1 MEQLTQGA
9 SHALSMVRRFSRNA
23 RLVLLFSIGSGL
35 TFGVFLFTFNFY
47 VLSLGQG
54 YDEGFLGTLQSAA
67 SLATIGMA
75 LPAAYLAQRFQQKWL
90 MIAAGVLSGLSYLGM
105 VLFPTQPGLIAFR
118 MLAGI
123 AMSIGSVV
131 AAPFLMSNTE
141 PTERQWVFS
150 YQAGLSTVASFF
162 GNLLAGSL
170 PSWMGRMFNVGPT
183 DTLAYQLS
191 LGSMIG
197 MSLVSVVPLL
207 FIAKSPPP
215 DHEVELPWVQ
225 VRRYGGVL
233 SKFLLPSLI
242 IGLGAGLMQP
252 FMNVYFRKVYLKP
265 DPTIGIVF
273 ALGGLAMAVGQF
285 AGPPLADRFG
295 KINTVMMSQGLSIP
309 FLITLGL
316 GAWLVPAGIITPE
329 LFFILAGIAY
339 IFRLAL
345 MNLSNPVYQT
355 FILERVPIQAQALA
369 ASLSALVFQVGWFI
383 MPQISGRLQVVYGPT
398 GFTFVFAGVT
408 LLYILAIGVEWL
420 FFGGQRGQAD
430 AEHLAQ
436 PAAAQSAD
444 LPQQLP

>member
-1 MEQLTQGA
+1 MIDRLTQGA
-9 SHALSMVRRFSRNA
+9 AHTVGMVRQFSRNA
-23 RLVLLFSIGSGL
+23 WLVLLFSIGNGL

-67 SLATIGMA
+67 SLATIAMA
-75 LPAAYLAQRFQQKWL
+75 LPAAYMAQRYQQKWL
-90 MIAAGVLSGLSYLGM
+90 MVAGGLLGGLSYLGM
-105 VLFPTQPGLIAFR
+105 VLFPTQLWLIVFR
-118 MLAGI
+118 MLAGV

-131 AAPFLMSNTE
+131 AAPFLMANTR

-162 GNLLAGSL
+162 GNLLAGLL
-170 PSWMGRMFNVGPT
+170 PGWMGSLFGAGPT
-183 DTLAYQLS
+183 DTLSYQLS

-197 MSLVSVVPLL
+197 MSVVSVIPLL
-207 FIAKSPPP
+207 FIVKSPLSDIAVEPP
-215 DHEVELPWVQ
+215 WTQ
-225 VRRYGGVL
+225 IRRYGGVL
-233 SKFLLPSLI
+233 SRFLLPSLI

-252 FMNVYFRKVYLKP
+252 FMNVYFRKVYLRP

-295 KINTVMMSQGLSIP
+295 KINTVMASQGLSIP

-316 GAWLVPAGIITPE
+316 GAWLVPSGIVSPE
-329 LFFILAGIAY
+329 VFFVMAGIAY

-369 ASLSALVFQVGWFI
+369 ASLSALVFQVGWFF
-383 MPQISGRLQVVYGPT
+383 MPQVSGRLQVTYGPS

-408 LLYILAIGVEWL
+408 VLYALAIGVEWL
-420 FFGGQRGQAD
+420 FFGAGRGEQPID
-430 AEHLAQ
+430 AVTQ
-436 PAAAQSAD
+436 SQSAD
-444 LPQQLP
+444 